1 MDREL
6 QQLLDEAE
14 DLARKLRTATG
25 DEAERLQQEL
35 TLAKIELRIKDN
47 DTYRRAHAQVTVE

>member
-1 MDREL
+1 MPRL
-6 QQLLDEAE
+6 KP
-14 DLARKLRTATG
+14 RKLRTATG
-25 DEAERLQQEL
+25 DEAERLQQKL